1 MMVGTTLF
9 AMKIAQGISGS
20 SRSLVQEACCKL
32 HSEGLMTIYLIGPPM
47 RLWKPPSVHH
57 WYYFFFL
64 PKNYVLINVYIISYW
79 SCARVTCGTEAAR
92 IEYKITS
99 FLGILYII
107 IYIIKRY
114 TYIVY
119 IINNI
124 MCAVYLYIIRA
135 WDTRGQGQLNW
146 FRLIT
151 GQPVAVL

>member
-1 MMVGTTLF
+1 MEIPF
-9 AMKIAQGISGS
+9 GS
-20 SRSLVQEACCKL
+20 PLVL
-32 HSEGLMTIYLIGPPM
+32 L
-47 RLWKPPSVHH
+47 
-57 WYYFFFL
+57 FFL

-79 SCARVTCGTEAAR
+79 SCARVICGTEAAR

-124 MCAVYLYIIRA
+124 MCTVYLYIIRA